1 MGRLEQLNEAI
12 KGLAR
17 PIAKQGFGGLRAGF
31 SNLFASPSQRQQ
43 VQRGYGSG
51 AYSGSYYQ
59 MAQLFKELRADPT
72 GLSLAA
78 EETEIVYN
86 CLMVR
91 CSAITGLE
99 WGIYPKA
106 GKRDSNSKVENT
118 PFHRMIQYAQSE
130 YDQDFFFLWELSLG
144 VHGEVFFEKL
154 PRPDGL
160 PGGLRYLNRIAIDPF
175 IFAGHVDYY
184 SYSDDAGMTNF
195 QPDELIR
202 DSLPN
207 LLDDFSGSS
216 DVARA
221 LNKVNSDRG
230 RSKHVLAYFRNG
242 AKIGG
247 WLTLRQGAQINEKDY
262 DRLKKDF
269 REHLSSADNAYKWGF
284 LPAEIEAK
292 SSENAPFDHHKEL
305 EDSDVQRMHWAM
317 HVPPVLTGAIAA
329 SDPLSSL
336 GTLDAAKAFFYENY
350 VQSRA
355 KHIATVVNE
364 KILPWLWMDGYELV
378 FGVDK
383 VLSTMRQTK
392 EQSDKIRAEYEGGN
406 ITFNEMRE
414 QLGYDTAMGGD
425 WIKVPTPQ
433 GVIIVRMD
441 DVGKVPDMAAQM
453 AAAQQPAPAA
463 PPPPAPDANKDV
475 NAALPAAAPPVGK
488 SMCAMLMMPNHP
500 DLMSLQNRVKAYLG
514 DEVAC
519 QWNDPATFHVTML
532 YAPAA
537 TDDQMKAFADQLA
550 QMELPELKLNIGSLG
565 VFENVGEYPVHF
577 RIRQNADLLAAQS
590 AMYEAAKSAG
600 ILMSSYSQPGMYQPH
615 ITMGYATSK
624 PKAVTFKSKLSVV
637 PEALHLAADDDVLL
651 KLSLLDEDEPE
662 PPPAAAKPP
671 FKQITFIAGQAGDA
685 PQGDALDELRAWQRK
700 VDNAQRSGKALG
712 TVKFQNYLVR
722 DVIADGIRAAL
733 AEAADKETLD
743 GVFEHARELVSYK
756 AIQATR
762 LDFEMEVEDLLAAAR
777 NDEKTRQQFRSKLA
791 SLLNKYGKMAFTDGL
806 TDGGIDN
813 PKFSAEDKDTIGSLL
828 AEQSKY
834 VTGLADSLFKEGGI
848 SDAEA
853 VQRPAMWWNKSIQ
866 PFYDAGLLS
875 ADKNGI
881 YEWIYGDA
889 EHCPDCKALNG
900 QRHRLADYNERGLLP
915 KATILRCKGFQCKCA
930 IRRVAGEERGDWLD
944 EVAA

>member
-1 MGRLEQLNEAI
+1 MSRLDRFNEAV

-17 PIAKQGFGGLRAGF
+17 PIAKQGISGLRAGLG
-31 SNLFASPSQRQQ
+31 NLFASPWQRQQ

-78 EETEIVYN
+78 EETEIIYN

-91 CSAITGLE
+91 CNAITGLE

-118 PFHRMIQYAQSE
+118 PFHRMIEYAQTE

-175 IFAGHVDYY
+175 IAGGQIQYY
-184 SYSDDAGMTNF
+184 SYFDDAGATNF
-195 QPDELIR
+195 RPDQLIR
-202 DSLPN
+202 DGLPN

-221 LNKVNSDRG
+221 LAKVNSDRG
-230 RSKHVLAYFRNG
+230 RGKHVLSYFRNG

-247 WLTLRQGAQINEKDY
+247 WLTLRQGSTLTEIEWG
-262 DRLKKDF
+262 RLKKEF
-269 REHLSSADNAYKWGF
+269 QEHLAGADNAYKWGL

-292 SSENAPFDHHKEL
+292 SSDNQPFEHYQEL

-317 HVPPVLTGAIAA
+317 HVPPVLTGAIPA

-355 KHIATVVNE
+355 KHIATVINE
-364 KILPWLWMDGYELV
+364 KILPWMWMGDYELV

-392 EQSDKIRAEYEGGN
+392 EQSDKIRAEYDGGN

-414 QLGYDTAMGGD
+414 QLGYDTAAGGD
-425 WIKVPTPQ
+425 WIKVPIPQ
-433 GVIIVRMD
+433 GALIVRLE

-453 AAAQQPAPAA
+453 LAAQQPAPAPA
-463 PPPPAPDANKDV
+463 TPPAPAPDANKDV
-475 NAALPAAAPPVGK
+475 TPATPVGK
-488 SMCAMLMMPNHP
+488 SMCVMLMMPNHP

-514 DEVAC
+514 DETTC
-519 QWNDPATFHVTML
+519 QWNDPATFHVTLL
-532 YAPAA
+532 YAPAVPDA
-537 TDDQMKAFADQLA
+537 QMKAFADQLS

-577 RIRQNADLLAAQS
+577 KIRQNADLLACQS
-590 AMYEAAKSAG
+590 QMYEAAKAAG
-600 ILMSSYSQPGMYQPH
+600 IQMSSYSQPSFYQPH
-615 ITMGYATSK
+615 ITMGYATTK

-662 PPPAAAKPP
+662 PPPAQVKPP
-671 FKQITFIAGQAGDA
+671 FKQITIFAGGEA

-700 VDNAQRSGKALG
+700 IENAQRGGKALG

-722 DVIADGIRAAL
+722 DAIADGIRASL
-733 AEAADKETLD
+733 AEAADKEMVD
-743 GVFEHARELVSYK
+743 GIFDRARELVSYK

-762 LDFEMEVEDLLAAAR
+762 IDFEDEFDDLLNRAR
-777 NDEKTRQQFRSKLA
+777 NDEATRQQFRSKLA
-791 SLLNKYGKMAFTDGL
+791 SLLNKYGKMAFMDGL
-806 TDGGIDN
+806 TDGGIDE
-813 PKFSAEDKDTIGSLL
+813 PVLDEEDQNTIARML
-828 AEQSKY
+828 AEQSQY
-834 VTGLADSLFKEGGI
+834 VTGITDVLFKGDGV
-848 SDAEA
+848 SDAMAEFK
-853 VQRPAMWWNKSIQ
+853 PAMWFNKSINPMYQ
-866 PFYDAGLLS
+866 AGLVS
-875 ADKNGI
+875 ADKNGL
-881 YEWIYGDA
+881 YEWVYGDT
-889 EHCPDCKALNG
+889 EHCEDCIKLNG
-900 QRHRLADYNERGLLP
+900 QRHRLKEFDQRGLMPQADRL
-915 KATILRCKGFQCKCA
+915 ACKGFNCKCKLVK
-930 IRRVAGEERGDWLD
+930 VAGKARGNWL
-944 EVAA
+944 EAAA